1 MEVDVR
7 INLPKEY
14 IAAKLPP
21 IAFYRQCVQKAGIDS
36 VSIAV
41 LLIPEQRVGIVEVLP
56 ARRGPETATV
66 HRSDS
71 PRLTGPL
78 FNGPGHAF
86 TLYSVALVVD

>member
-1 MEVDVR
+1 
-7 INLPKEY
+7 
-14 IAAKLPP
+14 
-21 IAFYRQCVQKAGIDS
+21 
-36 VSIAV
+36 
-41 LLIPEQRVGIVEVLP
+41 
-56 ARRGPETATV
+56 V